1 MDTAQ
6 YKADKEKL
14 GYFILATNECNI
26 DKMSPNDLLAAY
38 KGQSKVERS
47 FRFLKDPNIVGSSLF
62 VQKPE
67 RMMAILMI
75 MTLCLLVYS
84 ALEYVTRTLLKKNNL
99 TFENQVGKP
108 VQNPSMKW
116 IFECFEGIHLLYVSD
131 KQCIMLNLKER
142 HRLIINLLGERYSRY
157 YT

>member
-1 MDTAQ
+1 
-6 YKADKEKL
+6 
-14 GYFILATNECNI
+14 
-26 DKMSPNDLLAAY
+26 
-38 KGQSKVERS
+38 
-47 FRFLKDPNIVGSSLF
+47 F

-84 ALEYVTRTLLKKNNL
+84 ALEYVTRTLLKKKNL
-99 TFENQVGKP
+99 SFENQVGKL

-116 IFECFEGIHLLYVSD
+116 IFECFEGIHVLYMYD
-131 KQCIMLNLKER
+131 KQSAVLNLKER
-142 HRLIINLLGERYSRY
+142 HRLIINLLGERYLKY